1 MQNGIEKRSMIIN
14 AAETLFERYG
24 YQKTSL
30 DDIAREAQL
39 GKGTIYYYFESK
51 EDIFFE
57 VVKEHAE
64 RFYKIL
70 KTELN
75 KHPNFEDRFSNAI
88 LLPIK
93 LVYEHA
99 ATLLEAVKNLPNSYL
114 QKLGSFRQENKQRIM
129 DLLSEVIEYGISQ
142 GEVSIT
148 IPVDK
153 LVNIIFDWFLL
164 GDANIIIKY
173 PEEFI
178 KKAETDYDL
187 IIQIMLKGIL
197 KRGSNT

>member
-75 KHPNFEDRFSNAI
+75 KHPKFEDRFSNAI
-88 LLPIK
+88 RLPIK

-164 GDANIIIKY
+164 CDANIIIKY
-173 PEEFI
+173 PE
-178 KKAETDYDL
+178 
-187 IIQIMLKGIL
+187 
-197 KRGSNT
+197 